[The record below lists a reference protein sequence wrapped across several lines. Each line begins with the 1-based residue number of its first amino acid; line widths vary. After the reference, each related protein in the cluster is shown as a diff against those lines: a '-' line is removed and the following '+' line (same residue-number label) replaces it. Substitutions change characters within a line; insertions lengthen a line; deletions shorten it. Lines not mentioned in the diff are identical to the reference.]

1 MAVRLTRDLRAEGMN
16 SGAIRRLVREEEL
29 RRIRRGAFAAT
40 LDAGAHRHLQLIRAT
55 VPRLGP
61 GNVLSH
67 VSAAVL
73 QSLPVD
79 AQALDRVTITRSP
92 SRGGSWIGPYVHRY
106 RTPLPDDD
114 VEVVDGLTRTV
125 LARTVFDLGRCSGLG
140 FSVAAAD
147 RALRK
152 GLKRQTLLDQ
162 LAAAPRRFGIAK
174 ARTMIELADARSG
187 SAGESLSRVVLWRL
201 GLAPTELQFEVIAR
215 GNRYVADF
223 AWPELGVLGEFD
235 GKVKY
240 SELLRPGESAAD
252 VLMRE
257 KGREA
262 DLRAAGWWIV
272 RWTYA
277 DVMQPDRLDRLVR
290 AALQRTVPGPP

>member
-1 MAVRLTRDLRAEGMN
+1 MPVRLTRELRAEGIN
-16 SGAIRRLVREEEL
+16 SSAIRRLVREEDL
-29 RRIRRGAFAAT
+29 HRIRRGAFAAT
-40 LDAGAHRHLQLIRAT
+40 LDAGAQQHLQLIRAT
-55 VPRLGP
+55 MPRLGP

-73 QSLPVD
+73 HLLPVD
-79 AQALDRVTITRSP
+79 ARTLDRVTITRHP
-92 SRGGSWIGPYVHRY
+92 GKGGTWIGPYVHRY
-106 RTPLPDDD
+106 RTPLPEGD
-114 VEVVDGLTRTV
+114 VEVVDGLVRTTV
-125 LARTVFDLGRCSGLG
+125 ARTVFDLGRCIDLG

-152 GLKRQTLLDQ
+152 GLTQQALVEQLD
-162 LAAAPRRFGIAK
+162 AAHRRFGVAK
-174 ARTMIELADARSG
+174 ARTMIELADARSE
-187 SAGESLSRVVLWRL
+187 SAGESLSRVALWRL
-201 GLAPTELQFEVIAR
+201 GLAPTELQFEVTAR

-240 SELLRPGESAAD
+240 SDLLRPGESAAD

-257 KGREA
+257 KRREA

-290 AALQRTVPGPP
+290 PALYRSS